1 MTDTHQTVVI
11 GAGQAGLATSWHLKQ
26 RGLEHVVLER
36 ARVGESWRS
45 RRWDSF
51 RLLIV
56 NAMCQLPGYRYTG
69 SQPNGFMWKDEV
81 VEFFEGYALEFGA
94 PVREGVAVTE
104 LRRGLDS
111 DWEILTADGEV
122 LRTANVVVATGA
134 YQRPHIPRLA
144 ADIDPRIVQL
154 HADSYRNPAQLPAGA
169 VVVVGGGSS
178 GGQIAADLA
187 RAGRTVYLALGR
199 CVWLPRR
206 YRGRDITQWND
217 ATGFSTQPV
226 QSLDDPAA
234 RLGCLPMLT
243 GSDTGEDMTPRTLR
257 NEGIVITGRL
267 IGADGDRLS
276 FADDLAGTLAAGD
289 AFVARMKSRIDAY
302 IEANAPDA
310 PLESSS
316 SSAPGVEDLYV
327 APRDLDLA
335 EADVTSIVWATG
347 YRMDFS
353 WIFDA
358 DFDEQGFP
366 VHQAGITSEPG
377 LYFVGLPWQTTRGSL
392 FIPGAG
398 PDAERIVAHI
408 ASRTG
413 SPDPNDARSGTV
425 PV

>member
-1 MTDTHQTVVI
+1 MTDTHHTVVI

-26 RGLEHVVLER
+26 RGLEHVVLESG
-36 ARVGESWRS
+36 RVGESWRS

-56 NAMCQLPGYRYTG
+56 NAMCQLPGYRYAG
-69 SQPNGFMWKDEV
+69 SEPNGFMWKDEV
-81 VEFFEGYALEFGA
+81 VEFFDVYAREFGA

-104 LRRGLDS
+104 LRRGRDT
-111 DWEILTADGEV
+111 DWEVLTVDGKI
-122 LRTANVVVATGA
+122 LRTANAVVATGA
-134 YQRPHIPRLA
+134 YQRPHTPRLV

-154 HADSYRNPAQLPAGA
+154 HADGYRNPEQLPAGA

-199 CVWLPRR
+199 CTWLPRR

-226 QSLDDPAA
+226 QSLNDPAA

-243 GSDTGEDMTPRTLR
+243 GSDTGEDMTPRTLLA
-257 NEGIVITGRL
+257 EGIVITGRL
-267 IGADGDRLS
+267 IAANGDRLR
-276 FADDLAGTLAAGD
+276 FADDLAATLAAGD
-289 AFVARMKSRIDAY
+289 AFVARIKSRIDVY
-302 IEANAPDA
+302 IEANGLDA
-310 PLESSS
+310 ALPPC
-316 SSAPGVEDLYV
+316 APGVNDHYA
-327 APRDLDLA
+327 APRELDLA
-335 EADVTSIVWATG
+335 DVGVTSIVWATG
-347 YRMDFS
+347 YRMDFD

-358 DFDEQGFP
+358 EFDDQGFP
-366 VHQAGITSEPG
+366 VHQAGITHAPG
-377 LYFVGLPWQTTRGSL
+377 LYFVGLPWQTTRGSS

-413 SPDPNDARSGTV
+413 STDPSCRRSGTV